1 MTRQLGQVM
10 GIHVNI
16 GEAKNRLSEL
26 IAASLRGE
34 EVILSKAGKPVARIL
49 ALEEA
54 VADDKERVIAE
65 RKAKWD
71 AWIGGKAGLMLADAG
86 DLFLEPTFSDVEM
99 DEFLNSPNDPSNH

>member
-1 MTRQLGQVM
+1 M

-49 ALEEA
+49 ALDEA
-54 VADDKERVIAE
+54 VADAKEQ
-65 RKAKWD
+65 RKAQWD
-71 AWIGGKAGLMLADAG
+71 AWIGSFASYFPPSAEDVLD
-86 DLFLEPTFSDVEM
+86 EPNYTDEELDSFSKG
-99 DEFLNSPNDPSNH
+99 F

>member
-1 MTRQLGQVM
+1 M

-49 ALEEA
+49 ALESA
-54 VADDKERVIAE
+54 VSDEKERLFAE

-71 AWIGGKAGLMLADAG
+71 AWIGSGKGKLPSNAG
-86 DLFLEPTFSDVEM
+86 DLFLEPTYTDDEM
-99 DEFLNSPNDPSNH
+99 DAFMNDAKNPLNW